1 MRDTLAGIAIGAS
14 VGLLVGLSVSPIAGA
29 VVTALLSVLVA
40 YLGLGG
46 QAGSLTSGVVSA
58 RVVGFCLGLAPAL
71 LLSLT
76 LRTHDGLSPS
86 PLAQVERW
94 KAAGFSHREAKD
106 LVVLERFG
114 SLPPASRD
122 ADFPITK
129 SSVLPLMLPPK
140 PKEPTGPQPESGTA
154 IAGPQ
159 VINPTRTG
167 LFMLHEPVGG
177 LDCEMVRFG
186 RFNRV
191 EDRLEA
197 MSSRPAWGDVVGAAR
212 RLQGADAQAAHLEE
226 QWRAKCGE

>member
-29 VVTALLSVLVA
+29 VVTTLLSVLVA

-94 KAAGFSHREAKD
+94 KAAGFSHSEAKD

-114 SLPPASRD
+114 SLPPAPR
-122 ADFPITK
+122 ITD
-129 SSVLPLMLPPK
+129 SVSPK
-140 PKEPTGPQPESGTA
+140 PGPKDEKESSGSQPSIRPP

-159 VINPTRTG
+159 VINPTRTH
-167 LFMLHEPVGG
+167 LFRLPEPVGG

-186 RFNRV
+186 RFDRV

>member
-86 PLAQVERW
+86 PLAQVKRW
-94 KAAGFSHREAKD
+94 EAAGFSRREAKD

-122 ADFPITK
+122 ADFPITNRGL
-129 SSVLPLMLPPK
+129 LPMMDPPK

-154 IAGPQ
+154 T
-159 VINPTRTG
+159 TRALSKDSG
-167 LFMLHEPVGG
+167 RSILYSRGEPVGG
-177 LDCEMVRFG
+177 LDCEMVRSG
-186 RFNRV
+186 RFDRV

>member
-86 PLAQVERW
+86 PLAQVKRW
-94 KAAGFSHREAKD
+94 EAAGFSRREAKD

-114 SLPPASRD
+114 SLPPAPR
-122 ADFPITK
+122 ITD
-129 SSVLPLMLPPK
+129 SVSPK
-140 PKEPTGPQPESGTA
+140 PGPKDEKESSRAQPSDGTPTVVSKGFSLRDT
-154 IAGPQ
+154 ILF
-159 VINPTRTG
+159 RTT
-167 LFMLHEPVGG
+167 PAGG